1 MKQERTEENKGRIG
15 SQLETIFRV
24 TLLAALEDELPPHN
38 RIFFIFF
45 LLYWVFV
52 VAHRLS
58 CRMWDLGSP
67 TRDQTLG
74 SLHWE
79 QGVLSIGWPRK
90 SCRS

>member
-38 RIFFIFF
+38 RIFLFSFW
-45 LLYWVFV
+45 LYWVFV

-58 CRMWDLGSP
+58 CRIWDLGSP

-79 QGVLSIGWPRK
+79 QGVLSIGWPGK